1 MPQMHVDESPPSGK
15 KSSPLQRALEF
26 AKKHSPTKA
35 ELIDSMR
42 AMRKLLGDV
51 SRKQDESAR
60 KQDESARKQDE
71 SARKQ
76 ERDARDHT
84 AQLKT
89 VALDLNSGFAAAS
102 QQVREGFSAQ
112 ESHLTKQDAQAT
124 EMLEQLELLSEQ
136 NDELA
141 ERQLKDAE
149 EVLLARKLAREQ
161 KKTAAAEQAAI
172 KKLVMSAAVHSLQ
185 AKEAGVANAAA
196 LTELQQTVATSAAD
210 VTLAVQTSAA
220 ALGEVVA
227 TSAET
232 VHHCY
237 PTR

>member
-51 SRKQDESAR
+51 S
-60 KQDESARKQDE
+60 RKQDE